1 MRVGVALQG
10 SIVLRAVTIYRPE
23 TQTDNLKLTFAN
35 SSLFSDFLSL
45 ECHVCLS
52 FVIKM
57 RKMTKL
63 RQKLHIS
70 WLIYR
75 VFHRIHIVDGFYL
88 QLKIIMVWNISQCT
102 GVGVSKHLLW

>member
-10 SIVLRAVTIYRPE
+10 SIALRAVTIYRPE
-23 TQTDNLKLTFAN
+23 TQTDKLKLTLAN
-35 SSLFSDFLSL
+35 SSLFSDFFSL

-70 WLIYR
+70 QFDVIRALR
-75 VFHRIHIVDGFYL
+75 YL
-88 QLKIIMVWNISQCT
+88 CFWATEPDFL
-102 GVGVSKHLLW
+102 

>member
-1 MRVGVALQG
+1 MRVGVVLQG
-10 SIVLRAVTIYRPE
+10 SIALRAVTIFRPE
-23 TQTDNLKLTFAN
+23 TQKDKLKLTLAN
-35 SSLFSDFLSL
+35 SSLFSDFFSL

-70 WLIYR
+70 QFDVVRAALFMFLGNRTGLLI
-75 VFHRIHIVDGFYL
+75 
-88 QLKIIMVWNISQCT
+88 T
-102 GVGVSKHLLW
+102 GPV